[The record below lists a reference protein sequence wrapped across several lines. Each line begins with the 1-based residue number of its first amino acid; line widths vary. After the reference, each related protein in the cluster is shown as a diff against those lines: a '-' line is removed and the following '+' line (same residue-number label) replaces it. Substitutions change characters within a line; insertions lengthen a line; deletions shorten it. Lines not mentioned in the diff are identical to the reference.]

1 VRLNSGNDVRHLIP
15 GAKIA
20 FHGHSSPD
28 WFIASNKEYYN
39 ALMDDLST
47 GGTDDAL
54 VEILSA
60 SGFQI
65 VPLQTIVDAL
75 ASMEEYLREQTGITQ
90 DELEEYL
97 RRIEEL
103 IGKQEAFK
111 LELDEIVSWI
121 RAFQSVSDSP

>member
-1 VRLNSGNDVRHLIP
+1 
-15 GAKIA
+15 
-20 FHGHSSPD
+20 
-28 WFIASNKEYYN
+28 
-39 ALMDDLST
+39 MDDLST
-47 GGTDDAL
+47 SGTDDAL

-90 DELEEYL
+90 DELEDYL
-97 RRIEEL
+97 RRLEEL

-121 RAFQSVSDSP
+121 RAFQSAFGSP

>member
-1 VRLNSGNDVRHLIP
+1 
-15 GAKIA
+15 
-20 FHGHSSPD
+20 
-28 WFIASNKEYYN
+28 
-39 ALMDDLST
+39 MDDLST

-121 RAFQSVSDSP
+121 RAFQSVSGSP

>member
-1 VRLNSGNDVRHLIP
+1 
-15 GAKIA
+15 
-20 FHGHSSPD
+20 
-28 WFIASNKEYYN
+28 
-39 ALMDDLST
+39 MDDLST

-60 SGFQI
+60 AGFQI
-65 VPLQTIVDAL
+65 VPLQTVVDAL
-75 ASMEEYLREQTGITQ
+75 ASMEEYLRTQTGVTQ

-121 RAFQSVSDSP
+121 RAFQSVSGSP